1 MLLMFV
7 RHYITSDLF
16 TNIVGDTI
24 FKFLKEINLYT
35 KIELLEKD
43 REREE
48 REREIERERES
59 IRSQYMIISF

>member
-16 TNIVGDTI
+16 TYIVGDTI

-43 REREE
+43 RERDRE
-48 REREIERERES
+48 RERERRERERERAYVRN
-59 IRSQYMIISF
+59 I

>member
-43 REREE
+43 RERE
-48 REREIERERES
+48 RERERES